1 MPSVL
6 TVGAHAKVNLTLEVL
21 GVRSD
26 GYHDLRS
33 VVLPIPLHDDIVIEA
48 SDGVTV
54 LMPVDAAASP
64 RKTVDAAASPR
75 KTVDAAASPRHE
87 KSVNDAC
94 DNLASLPQEKNLAWK
109 AAKALQRATGCTRG
123 ACITV
128 VKRIPAGAGMG
139 GGSSDAAAVLNGL
152 NEFWDLHLPKAR
164 LCEIA
169 AEVGSDV
176 PALTLGGPV
185 LMEGRGERVKPLADS
200 ELADFPIPDLSRLVV
215 YTPPVFVS
223 TPAVFREFR
232 EEDRGKGANDLQP
245 AACRLHPEILQAL
258 RNLESDG
265 CENVMMSGSGSTV
278 FGWRRTE

>member
-6 TVGAHAKVNLTLEVL
+6 TVEAHAKVNLTLEVL

-54 LMPVDAAASP
+54 LMPVDAAASL
-64 RKTVDAAASPR
+64 
-75 KTVDAAASPRHE
+75 RHE
-87 KSVNDAC
+87 KSANDAC
-94 DNLASLPQEKNLAWK
+94 DSLSSLPQEKNLAWK

-123 ACITV
+123 ACITI

-152 NEFWDLHLPKAR
+152 NEFWDLHLSKAR

-258 RNLESDG
+258 RDLESDG